1 MKSIVTGGAGF
12 IGSHIVDGLIARG
25 DDVVVIDDLSEGR
38 RENLKGAKARLV
50 VASILNVN
58 VLNREFKGADAVFH
72 QAALRSVPKSLD
84 EPLQY
89 NHVNID
95 GTYNVL
101 EAARKAD
108 VPRVVFA
115 SSSSVY
121 GEGHPLPLKESY
133 YPKPKSPYAA
143 TKLAGESYMSMFHE
157 LYGLKTISLRYF
169 NVFGPRQPPNSQYSG
184 VIPLFIKAAQNGKP
198 PLIYGDGEQSRDF
211 TYVSNIVKVNILAS
225 EAKRGFGEAF
235 NVADGIAVTV
245 NDLASKI
252 NSYLGKDVRPTYAP
266 ARPGDVLHTLAELDK
281 SRDILGYVPDVMF
294 DDGLKLTINSFKIP
308 LRSKNFKTVDTKRV

>member
-12 IGSHIVDGLIARG
+12 IGSHLVDGLVARG

-38 RENLKGAKARLV
+38 KENLNQAGAKARLV
-50 VASILNVN
+50 VASILDTDA
-58 VLNREFKGADAVFH
+58 LGREFKGADVVFH

-84 EPLQY
+84 EPLHY

-121 GEGHPLPLKESY
+121 GDGHPQPLKEEF
-133 YPKPKSPYAA
+133 YPRPKSPYAL
-143 TKLAGESYMSMFHE
+143 TKLAGENYMGMFHE
-157 LYGLKTISLRYF
+157 LYGLKTLSLRYF
-169 NVFGPRQPPNSQYSG
+169 NVFGPRQPPDSQYSG
-184 VIPLFIKAAQNGKP
+184 VIPLFIKAVQNGRSP
-198 PLIYGDGEQSRDF
+198 TIYGDGEQSRDF
-211 TYVSNIVKVNILAS
+211 TYVSNVVRANILAS
-225 EAKRGFGEAF
+225 EAKAGFGQAF
-235 NVADGIAVTV
+235 NIADGIAVTV

-252 NSYLGKDVRPTYAP
+252 VSHLGKDVRPTYAP

-281 SRDILGYVPDVMF
+281 ARNVLGYVPEVVF
-294 DDGLKLTINSFKIP
+294 DEGLKLTISSF
-308 LRSKNFKTVDTKRV
+308 